1 MTSMKG
7 VRQISELGYTRE
19 SGIQGQPT
27 PCPRPPVQARGRLW
41 APASR
46 LSGNLKYPSFRGSG
60 AAREPGTQEHKPLPT
75 WESLVFIGSGP
86 GPTDHPGMTKK
97 QAPTEGISFRGG
109 DGKRRWGSS
118 VSFAPVASRD
128 RGRGLLIFQPRR
140 E

>member
-60 AAREPGTQEHKPLPT
+60 AAREPGTQEHRPLPA
-75 WESLVFIGSGP
+75 WEWPVFIGSGP

-97 QAPTEGISFRGG
+97 QAPAKGIFLTASFAGAT
-109 DGKRRWGSS
+109 GKRRWGSS
-118 VSFAPVASRD
+118 SSFAPVAGAED
-128 RGRGLLIFQPRR
+128 R
-140 E
+140 